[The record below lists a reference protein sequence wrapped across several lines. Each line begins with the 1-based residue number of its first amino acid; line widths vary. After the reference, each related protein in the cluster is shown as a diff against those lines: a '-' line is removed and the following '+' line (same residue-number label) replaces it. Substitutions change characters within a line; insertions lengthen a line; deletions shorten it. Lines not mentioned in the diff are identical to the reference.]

1 MKIIIFYIAFAF
13 SLIGCGGGSSSSA
26 ATENSTDHSPS
37 VIDQMIRNAS
47 AAVTST
53 VNVNNSNP

>member
-1 MKIIIFYIAFAF
+1 MKKIIPI
-13 SLIGCGGGSSSSA
+13 LILILTVSACGGGSSSASA
-26 ATENSTDHSPS
+26 NPNSVDHDASL
-37 VIDQMIRNAS
+37 IAQMIRNAS